1 MKNIRSYKH
10 PLNRKE
16 YMEKPF
22 SETSIPVGNVITG
35 QAQPQYVVQ
44 NPIGAGVGI
53 VPQTN
58 AVLALILAC
67 LSWVTCGI
75 CMSLPAL
82 LIANSALNITKQ
94 VPGHPDQ
101 GNANAAYWVA
111 LINIIISILVIV
123 LYAVL
128 IAAAVASEGY

>member
-1 MKNIRSYKH
+1 
-10 PLNRKE
+10 
-16 YMEKPF
+16 MEP
-22 SETSIPVGNVITG
+22 SSSIPVGNVITG

-44 NPIGAGVGI
+44 NPMVGVGI
-53 VPQTN
+53 APQTN

-82 LIANSALNITKQ
+82 LIANSALNITNQ

-111 LINIIISILVIV
+111 LINIIVSILVVFLYIV
-123 LYAVL
+123 I
-128 IAAAVASEGY
+128 IALAVANEGY